1 MLQVLPGG
9 NLHRGQEEVL
19 GQSVL
24 ARLCDPQSYSK
35 SPHLTV
41 SLSTP
46 SQAAQYIGELARYLY
61 ATPVSEYETKHCLR
75 MMFGNGMRMELWQ
88 RFVDRF
94 KVPKICEYYG
104 STEGNCSISNLT
116 GKK

>member
-1 MLQVLPGG
+1 M
-9 NLHRGQEEVL
+9 
-19 GQSVL
+19 
-24 ARLCDPQSYSK
+24 
-35 SPHLTV
+35 
-41 SLSTP
+41 
-46 SQAAQYIGELARYLY
+46 ARYLY

-116 GKK
+116 GEK

>member
-1 MLQVLPGG
+1 MNDRVRQEVGIHTRLKHPAIVELITFFEDASFVYLVL
-9 NLHRGQEEVL
+9 E
-19 GQSVL
+19 
-24 ARLCDPQSYSK
+24 LC
-35 SPHLTV
+35 HN
-41 SLSTP
+41 
-46 SQAAQYIGELARYLY
+46 GELARYLY
-61 ATPVSEYETKHCLR
+61 ATPVSEYETKHCLK

-116 GKK
+116 GEK

>member
-1 MLQVLPGG
+1 MP
-9 NLHRGQEEVL
+9 
-19 GQSVL
+19 
-24 ARLCDPQSYSK
+24 AD
-35 SPHLTV
+35 
-41 SLSTP
+41 SLSF
-46 SQAAQYIGELARYLY
+46 SSLISVRQAAQYIGELARYLY
-61 ATPVSEYETKHCLR
+61 ATPVSEYETKHCLK

-116 GKK
+116 GEK